1 MGLSQVPAALW
12 AAGHKYSGVILGVSI
27 LKSLAGWLAP
37 DLARTVRMWRQFL
50 PIYFRCRWTKWR
62 YQEAR
67 GYTVEVSHLLLTVMT
82 KRHHQ

>member
-12 AAGHKYSGVILGVSI
+12 AAGHKYSGVVLGVSI

-67 GYTVEVSHLLLTVMT
+67 GYTVEVSHLFTNS
-82 KRHHQ
+82 HD